1 MTRELVLNFDSLV
14 DNAKIELILTMLKK
28 TMYLSAP
35 SISLVGITGSVYALG
50 NEEPFTFSTTLGYEN
65 VPIIN
70 VLGSLA
76 QLGANPDAFEGDDNI
91 WLFKID
97 FNNYN
102 LSKPNITLFEESG
115 IYQFDYKIDMPRG
128 GVLTNKAF
136 GDLFSSDREIKL
148 FSVDEDTTLNF
159 TFFFRKKLEDSPIKA
174 TDEENLYLLPKKNRV
189 NPITIPCNLI
199 AVFNMGY
206 SDIIE
211 EATGKSVKI
220 VVRSNT
226 LKLERLQQYMTDGL
240 NQVKRAID
248 SLVDVCDQTQEN

>member
-14 DNAKIELILTMLKK
+14 DNAKIDLIFSILKK

-35 SISLVGITGSVYALG
+35 AISLVGITGSVYVLG
-50 NEEPFTFSTTLGYEN
+50 AEEPFTFSTTLGYEN

-76 QLGANPDAFEGDDNI
+76 QLGVNPDAFENDPDV

-97 FNNYN
+97 NNNYK
-102 LSKPNITLFEESG
+102 LSKPNLTLYEESG
-115 IYQFDYKIDMPRG
+115 IYQLDYQIEMPRG

-136 GDLFSSDREIKL
+136 GELFSSDREIKL

-159 TFFFRKKLEDSPIKA
+159 TFFFRKKLDDSPLKA

-226 LKLERLQQYMTDGL
+226 LKLEKLQQYLTEGLAQIKQAIDGL
-240 NQVKRAID
+240 
-248 SLVDVCDQTQEN
+248 SDVCVQTQEN